1 MDRDTVEKN
10 TGRSKTKTSE
20 ERGSCLQ
27 CGASR
32 SLEDRELWLVF
43 KTARH
48 SVPADGRGA
57 HLCADGWGVDRIAPL
72 FSGAV
77 RTQGQGDTMFCGS
90 LEVLFHAG
98 VPP

>member
-1 MDRDTVEKN
+1 MRRTQEGVKLKLAKKE
-10 TGRSKTKTSE
+10 G
-20 ERGSCLQ
+20 
-27 CGASR
+27 
-32 SLEDRELWLVF
+32 LVYNAEPVAPLRTESF
-43 KTARH
+43 GLFLRQHVTLCQQMA
-48 SVPADGRGA
+48 GEA

-72 FSGAV
+72 FSRAV